1 MDRNHSIIQQS
12 IEYIEA
18 NLHEDLTLDTVAS
31 FAGFSKYHYHRLFS
45 QATGVNLAEYI
56 RYRRMANAASA
67 LLFTKLPILEIAL
80 HYRFHSQESFARTFK
95 SFYHLPPGKYRKLMS
110 GLLEKKEEN
119 KMIGKQ
125 KVEGWFLS
133 GSHPYNYRMSVDHK
147 TVHRGK
153 GSGLLQS
160 AGAGSAEEFATMMQ
174 QFKADNYIGKRIR
187 LSGFLKTKDVDGF
200 ASLWMRVD
208 DALHDVL
215 QFDNMMDRPI
225 TGTTE
230 WNHYFIVLDV
240 PHNSA
245 TISFG
250 VILSGNGSVW
260 ADELKFEE
268 VDEGTPT
275 TNVDFSVDLL
285 DEPTNLSFEKYDS
298 KQ

>member
-1 MDRNHSIIQQS
+1 MNRNYSIIQQS

-18 NLHEDLTLDTVAS
+18 NLHEDLTLETIACN
-31 FAGFSKYHYHRLFS
+31 AGFSKYHYHRLFS
-45 QATGVNLAEYI
+45 KATGVNIAEYI
-56 RYRRMANAASA
+56 RYRRMANAAGR
-67 LLFTKLPILEIAL
+67 LLFTGEPILEIAL

-95 SFYHLPPGKYRKLMS
+95 TVYHLPPGKYRKLMS
-110 GLLEKKEEN
+110 GLLEKREEN
-119 KMIGKQ
+119 KMAEIQ
-125 KVEGWFLS
+125 KMEGWFLS
-133 GSHPYNYRMSVDHK
+133 GSHPYNYRMSVDYR

-160 AGAGSAEEFATMMQ
+160 VSAGSTEEFATMMQ
-174 QFKADNYIGKRIR
+174 QFKADKYIGKRMK
-187 LSGFLKTKDVDGF
+187 LSGFLKTKDAGGF

-230 WNHYFIVLDV
+230 WNHYYIVLDI

-250 VILSGNGSVW
+250 VILSGNGAVW

-268 VDEGTPT
+268 VDERTPT
-275 TNVDFSVDLL
+275 TNADFSVDLL
-285 DEPTNLSFEKYDS
+285 DEPTNLSFENS
-298 KQ
+298 GTR